1 MTFQEEATDEISSSS
16 NNNNQGGDS
25 SKESKNGSKVVED
38 QNSFGDWLSLGGLNK
53 DDHDHEVREENSH
66 ESQSRPTSGNI
77 KIFSCNFCKRKFY
90 SSQALG
96 GHQNAHKRE
105 RGAAKRFHSHRMMM
119 ASSIGFPFSNLQLP
133 FRSLGVQPH
142 SLVHK
147 PSAATNGSRAE
158 GPGSSNLV
166 GRFTDANTSFG
177 MVNCTPTFLLEEAN
191 FDTIWPGSF
200 RVDHNNSPKQ
210 SFRVDH
216 HNSSSKQQQTPL
228 PASDC
233 QKLDLNLR
241 L

>member
-16 NNNNQGGDS
+16 NNNQGGDS
-25 SKESKNGSKVVED
+25 SKESKNGKVVED
-38 QNSFGDWLSLGGLNK
+38 HNSFGDWLRLGGLNK
-53 DDHDHEVREENSH
+53 DDDHEVGEDNSH
-66 ESQSRPTSGNI
+66 ESQSRPTSANI

-119 ASSIGFPFSNLQLP
+119 ASSIGFPFSTLQLP
-133 FRSLGVQPH
+133 YRSLGVQPH

-147 PSAATNGSRAE
+147 PSVATNGSRSE
-158 GPGSSNLV
+158 GPSSSNLV
-166 GRFTDANTSFG
+166 GRFADANTGFG
-177 MVNCTPTFLLEEAN
+177 MVNCTPTFILEEAN

-210 SFRVDH
+210 SLP
-216 HNSSSKQQQTPL
+216 KQQTPP